1 MEILLVYSNKC
12 KNSQVV
18 KKFEI
23 FNKIDKLNIDN
34 KHELKML
41 PKYVKSV
48 PTLVIK
54 KNEKLTILK
63 NNELLHWLNLNSN
76 SSNTV
81 YNKNN
86 TNNTNNPNNP
96 NNTNNPNTYKNCNV
110 NECNTLVNNN
120 FSSTYSFIDSS
131 SDNLLE
137 TFYSDVNI
145 NPTIKTTGGDSTREN
160 KTLDNDYERL
170 MKERSKEFKASERL

>member
-1 MEILLVYSNKC
+1 MELLLVYSNKC
-12 KNSQVV
+12 KNSQMI
-18 KKFEI
+18 KKYEI

-34 KHELKML
+34 MNERRML
-41 PKYVKSV
+41 PKYVNSV

-63 NNELLHWLNLNSN
+63 NNDLLHWLNLNSN
-76 SSNTV
+76 SSNKT
-81 YNKNN
+81 YNNHNN
-86 TNNTNNPNNP
+86 STT
-96 NNTNNPNTYKNCNV
+96 CNV
-110 NECNTLVNNN
+110 NECNTLVNSN

-137 TFYSDVNI
+137 TFYSNVNEDTNTNI
-145 NPTIKTTGGDSTREN
+145 VTPNSKETRQN

-170 MKERSKEFKASERL
+170 MKERNEEFKSIERH

>member
-12 KNSQVV
+12 KNSQIV
-18 KKFEI
+18 KKYEI

-48 PTLVIK
+48 PTLIIK

-86 TNNTNNPNNP
+86 TNSKNTDE
-96 NNTNNPNTYKNCNV
+96 KCNV

-137 TFYSDVNI
+137 TFYSDVNV
-145 NPTIKTTGGDSTREN
+145 NPTIKTTGGESTRNN

-170 MKERSKEFKASERL
+170 MKERSQEFKAQERH

>member
-1 MEILLVYSNKC
+1 MELLLIYSNKC
-12 KNSQVV
+12 KNSQLV
-18 KKFEI
+18 KKYEI
-23 FNKIDKLNIDN
+23 FNKVDKLNIDN
-34 KHELKML
+34 KNELKHL

-63 NNELLHWLNLNSN
+63 NNELLHWLNMNSN

-81 YNKNN
+81 YNQNN
-86 TNNTNNPNNP
+86 TTTSTTTKNTSEE
-96 NNTNNPNTYKNCNV
+96 NTNV
-110 NECNTLVNNN
+110 NESNTLVNNN
-120 FSSTYSFIDSS
+120 FSSTFSFIDSS

-137 TFYSDVNI
+137 TFYSNVNS
-145 NPTIKTTGGDSTREN
+145 NPTINTVNTVNGGSTREN

-170 MKERSKEFKASERL
+170 MKERSQEFKSPDRF